1 MTVTPRALV
10 QRLPLFLILL
20 AAPARASQFTVNPTR
35 VELSSR
41 TASSVVS
48 VRNDG
53 KAPIRI
59 QVKAHAWTQT
69 LDGVVQLDPTDDVVV
84 FPTLLTLEPGEER
97 RLRVAVAAKPGDVER
112 TYRIFLEELP
122 PPKNE
127 PDAVNGVQVLT
138 RVGIPIFLAPVK
150 ASSQATVSDVGL
162 TRDGLHFQVDNQ
174 GNTHFVPQTLRVRG
188 LGANGQTVTDLS
200 ATAGTSWR
208 TAAANTRCRST
219 SKDCTRIRSVLIDVT
234 LVGHDA
240 EGSPRHAWRSVRAVV
255 SWPDCSRAE
264 FSSRC

>member
-1 MTVTPRALV
+1 MTVTPRAFV
-10 QRLPLFLILL
+10 QRLTFFLILL
-20 AAPARASQFTVNPTR
+20 AAPAAASQFTVNPTR

-59 QVKAHAWTQT
+59 QVKAHAWAQT
-69 LDGVVQLDPTDDVVV
+69 LEGVVKLDPTDDVVV

-97 RLRVAVAAKPGDVER
+97 RLRVAVATRPGDVER

-122 PPKNE
+122 PPKSG

-150 ASSQATVSDVGL
+150 SSAQANVSDVGL
-162 TRDGLHFQVDNQ
+162 AHDGLHFQVDNQ

-188 LGANGQTVTDLS
+188 LGANGQTVSDQQRDGWYILAHSSRRYTVPFD
-200 ATAGTSWR
+200 G
-208 TAAANTRCRST
+208 
-219 SKDCTRIRSVLIDVT
+219 KDCARIRSVLIDVMLADAT
-234 LVGHDA
+234 LNGRLDTPGGA
-240 EGSPRHAWRSVRAVV
+240 CGR
-255 SWPDCSRAE
+255 
-264 FSSRC
+264 

>member
-1 MTVTPRALV
+1 MTVTPRQLA

-20 AAPARASQFTVNPTR
+20 AAPADASQFTVNPTR

-59 QVKAHAWTQT
+59 QVKSHAWTQT
-69 LDGVVQLDPTDDVVV
+69 LDGAVKLDPTDDVVV
-84 FPTLLTLEPGEER
+84 FPTLVTLAPGEER
-97 RLRVAVAAKPGDVER
+97 RLRVAVASKPGDVER

-122 PPKNE
+122 PPKN
-127 PDAVNGVQVLT
+127 DADGNSGVQVLT

-150 ASSQATVSDVGL
+150 AAAQATVSDVGL
-162 TRDGLHFQVDNQ
+162 THDGLHFQVDNQ

-188 LGANGQTVTDLS
+188 LAANGQTVTDKTTDGWYIL
-200 ATAGTSWR
+200 A
-208 TAAANTRCRST
+208 RSSRRYT
-219 SKDCTRIRSVLIDVT
+219 MPFDEKDCARIRSVLIDVT
-234 LVGHDA
+234 LADTALKGRLDTPGGA
-240 EGSPRHAWRSVRAVV
+240 CGR
-255 SWPDCSRAE
+255 
-264 FSSRC
+264 

>member
-20 AAPARASQFTVNPTR
+20 AAPAGASQFTVNPTR

-53 KAPIRI
+53 KAPIRL

-69 LDGVVQLDPTDDVVV
+69 LDGVVKLDPTDDVVV
-84 FPTLLTLEPGEER
+84 FPTLLTLEPGEQR

-127 PDAVNGVQVLT
+127 TEGVNGVQVLT

-150 ASSQATVSDVGL
+150 ASAQATVSDVGL
-162 TRDGLHFQVDNQ
+162 AQDGLHFQVENQ
-174 GNTHFVPQTLRVRG
+174 GNTHFVPETLRVRAV
-188 LGANGQTVTDLS
+188 GANGQTVSDQQRDGWYILAHSSRRYTMAFD
-200 ATAGTSWR
+200 A
-208 TAAANTRCRST
+208 
-219 SKDCTRIRSVLIDVT
+219 KDCARIRSVLIDVT
-234 LVGHDA
+234 LADTTLKGRLDTPGGA
-240 EGSPRHAWRSVRAVV
+240 CGR
-255 SWPDCSRAE
+255 
-264 FSSRC
+264 